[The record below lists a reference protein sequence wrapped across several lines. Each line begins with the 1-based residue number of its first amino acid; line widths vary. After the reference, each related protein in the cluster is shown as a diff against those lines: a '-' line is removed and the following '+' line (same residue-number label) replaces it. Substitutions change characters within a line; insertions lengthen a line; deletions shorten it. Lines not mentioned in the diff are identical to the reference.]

1 MRIALLLLLACAFAR
16 AEDLTLKWVLSRPEG
31 KLPYRFR
38 FFKDSS
44 RIAYLKERAEGKRRL
59 SDLWVYD
66 IGKQEH
72 EILVRAR
79 GRQKLT
85 AAEIAAK
92 ERQRDRSFGV
102 SQYRLNPA
110 NGSVL
115 FAFSGDLYRQEGGT
129 ARRLTKTKQ
138 HERNARWSPD
148 GNSIAYVMDGNV
160 YVLRDGRP
168 RRLTWHG
175 VGKTR
180 CGLPEFI
187 AMEELG
193 RHEGFWWS
201 KDSKHIAYVRTES
214 HAVPLFR
221 FHDYL
226 DETGKAVE
234 QEYPRAGDPN
244 VLWWLKVVPVNGGR
258 EVSMRVEGEYLVRVE
273 WTPGGKLAVQV
284 SDRAQRNLRLYLC
297 DAETGRSELA
307 LREHDKRWV
316 AFHNNLRFLKDGRFL
331 WTSERSG
338 RRHIYVWEQG
348 ELTQVTKGDWDVA
361 GVLGV
366 DEQAG
371 VVHFTGAK
379 ESPHERH
386 LYRVGLDG
394 RGLMRLT
401 KEPGWHG
408 VQRSPDGKWF
418 LDKYSSAG
426 VPPRIVLR
434 DADGEERMV
443 FSESKP
449 LPDMPKPE
457 LITLPAKDGTPLH
470 AMLYRSKKEVGPAI
484 IHCYG
489 GPGSHIVRNRW
500 GGGFHLWHARMAQK
514 GYSVLMVD
522 GRGTGGYGLEWCR
535 NVAGRLCDWEVRD
548 QAAGARWLAKQPY
561 VDGKRIG
568 IWGWSYGGT
577 LTLMCL
583 LHARDVFAAGVSV
596 APVTESPVS

>member
-1 MRIALLLLLACAFAR
+1 M
-16 AEDLTLKWVLSRPEG
+16 
-31 KLPYRFR
+31 
-38 FFKDSS
+38 
-44 RIAYLKERAEGKRRL
+44 
-59 SDLWVYD
+59 
-66 IGKQEH
+66 
-72 EILVRAR
+72 
-79 GRQKLT
+79 
-85 AAEIAAK
+85 
-92 ERQRDRSFGV
+92 
-102 SQYRLNPA
+102 
-110 NGSVL
+110 
-115 FAFSGDLYRQEGGT
+115 
-129 ARRLTKTKQ
+129 
-138 HERNARWSPD
+138 
-148 GNSIAYVMDGNV
+148 
-160 YVLRDGRP
+160 
-168 RRLTWHG
+168 
-175 VGKTR
+175 
-180 CGLPEFI
+180 
-187 AMEELG
+187 
-193 RHEGFWWS
+193 
-201 KDSKHIAYVRTES
+201 
-214 HAVPLFR
+214 
-221 FHDYL
+221 
-226 DETGKAVE
+226 
-234 QEYPRAGDPN
+234 
-244 VLWWLKVVPVNGGR
+244 
-258 EVSMRVEGEYLVRVE
+258 
-273 WTPGGKLAVQV
+273 

-297 DAETGRSELA
+297 DPETGRSELA

-338 RRHIYVWEQG
+338 RRHIYVWEKG
-348 ELTQVTKGDWDVA
+348 ELTQVTQGDWDVA

-371 VVHFTGAK
+371 LVHFTGAK

-394 RGLMRLT
+394 RGLKRLT

-418 LDKYSSAG
+418 LDNYSSAG

-434 DADGEERMV
+434 DADGKERMV
-443 FSESKP
+443 FAESKP

-470 AMLYRSKKEVGPAI
+470 AMLYRSKKEAGPAI

-548 QAAGARWLAKQPY
+548 QAAGARWLAEQPY

-596 APVTESPVS
+596 APVTDWRDYDTAYTERYLGLPKDNPLAYAQSSPITAAPTLNRPVLLVHGVLDDNVHFRGAIAFVEKAKPAGMLIETDFYAKGKHGISNRKDRKLLLLRMERFWARHLGK